1 MRSNEMRSARTL
13 IGTVLALALLGLPG
27 AASAQS
33 SEEPQS
39 ADNQTAEP
47 VFVTWSGP
55 FQSFLDVPGEQEYF
69 PWGIRGYAGVR
80 AALISDDPRISGR
93 VTDLYFGDGPL
104 RHTGQPSRW
113 TKLRR
118 IENVDGAWQGP
129 HTEVHFPDG
138 TWVDYGWLE
147 GEGAYE
153 GLSFFTSWR
162 GPWSSST
169 RKGEGMIWPG
179 DPPPAPDP
187 ALMEALLED

>member
-1 MRSNEMRSARTL
+1 MRSARTL

-153 GLSFFTSWR
+153 GLSFFSSWR